1 VQGSTTPLSALA
13 LAWAQPLASPLASM
27 SAVATAF
34 ACIGI
39 AVALAMLARHHR
51 SRGLS
56 WLLGLVATFMLVL
69 GLAHPLLSSD
79 FAASRPWVATAVA
92 AVTALLGVASAAALW
107 TALPAALRA
116 IGPSALEAI
125 NQRLHAEIR
134 ERERAEDEVRRAN
147 AALEAR
153 VAERT
158 RELERSNRELEQF
171 AYVASHDLREPLR
184 MVTSYTDLLAR
195 RYRGKLDAT
204 ADEFIAYALEG
215 CQRMRQLIV
224 DLLEY
229 SRVDRQRSPQL
240 IDVEEAFAVACH
252 DLAVPIA
259 RAGAII
265 THDRLPKVHCTP
277 SQLVQVLENLLR
289 NAMIYR
295 AERTTVVHVG
305 VRDEDDDVVV
315 FVRDNGIGF
324 DMRHADRI
332 FGMFQRLHVRGEY
345 PGTGMG
351 LAMCKKIMEAH
362 GGRIWA
368 EAEPGVGATFLCAF
382 PKVPPA

>member
-1 VQGSTTPLSALA
+1 VVAFTGIGVSHPWLPTT
-13 LAWAQPLASPLASM
+13 
-27 SAVATAF
+27 
-34 ACIGI
+34 I
-39 AVALAMLARHHR
+39 
-51 SRGLS
+51 
-56 WLLGLVATFMLVL
+56 
-69 GLAHPLLSSD
+69 
-79 FAASRPWVATAVA
+79 TAVG
-92 AVTALLGVASAAALW
+92 ALLGVASAAGLW

-116 IGPSALEAI
+116 IGPAALETI
-125 NQRLHAEIR
+125 NARLEKEIR
-134 ERERAEDEVRRAN
+134 ERERAETEVRKAN

-153 VAERT
+153 FADRT

-229 SRVDRQRSPQL
+229 SRVDRQRMPQMV
-240 IDVEEAFAVACH
+240 DTEEAFAVACH

-259 RAGAII
+259 RTAALV
-265 THDRLPKVHCTP
+265 THDPLPKIRCTP
-277 SQLVQVLENLLR
+277 SQLVQLLENLLR
-289 NAMIYR
+289 NAMTYR
-295 AERTTVVHVG
+295 SERPVRIHVG
-305 VRDEDDDVVV
+305 VAETDDEIVLSVK
-315 FVRDNGIGF
+315 DNGIGF
-324 DMRHADRI
+324 DMRHAERI

-351 LAMCKKIMEAH
+351 LAMCKKIMESH
-362 GGRIWA
+362 NGRIWA

-382 PKVPPA
+382 PKAGED

>member
-1 VQGSTTPLSALA
+1 MDDQPALTGTA
-13 LAWAQPLASPLASM
+13 AI
-27 SAVATAF
+27 ATAV
-34 ACIGI
+34 ACIGM
-39 AVALAMLARHHR
+39 AVALAMLARRHR
-51 SRGLS
+51 ERGLS
-56 WLLGLVATFMLVL
+56 WLLAVISAFLVVL
-69 GLAHPLLSSD
+69 ALGNVVAFTGMGAAHPWL
-79 FAASRPWVATAVA
+79 PTTITAVG
-92 AVTALLGVASAAALW
+92 ALLGVASAAGLW

-116 IGPSALEAI
+116 IGPSALETI
-125 NQRLHAEIR
+125 NQRLEREIR
-134 ERERAEDEVRRAN
+134 ERERADAEVRKAN

-229 SRVDRQRSPQL
+229 SRVDRQRMPQL
-240 IDVEEAFAVACH
+240 VDTEEAFAVACH

-259 RAGAII
+259 RTAALV
-265 THDRLPKVHCTP
+265 THDALPKIRCTP
-277 SQLVQVLENLLR
+277 SQLVQLLENLLR
-289 NAMIYR
+289 NAMTYR
-295 AERTTVVHVG
+295 SERPVRVHVG
-305 VRDEDDDVVV
+305 VTETDDEIVLSVK
-315 FVRDNGIGF
+315 DNGIGF
-324 DMRHADRI
+324 DMRHAERI

-351 LAMCKKIMEAH
+351 LAMCKKIMESH

-368 EAEPGVGATFLCAF
+368 DAEPGVGATFLCAF
-382 PKVPPA
+382 PNAGED

>member
-1 VQGSTTPLSALA
+1 MDEGSALTGTA
-13 LAWAQPLASPLASM
+13 LLVT
-27 SAVATAF
+27 AV

-39 AVALAMLARHHR
+39 ALALVVLARHHR
-51 SRGLS
+51 HRGLS
-56 WLLGLVATFMLVL
+56 WLLAVVAGFLLLVGLRDVL
-69 GLAHPLLSSD
+69 EFTELPSST
-79 FAASRPWVATAVA
+79 PWLPGALATAG
-92 AVTALLGVASAAALW
+92 ALLGVASAAALW
-107 TALPAALRA
+107 TAMPTVLRA
-116 IGPSALEAI
+116 IGPTALEAI
-125 NQRLHAEIR
+125 NKRLEHEIR
-134 ERERAEDEVRRAN
+134 DRELAETEVRKAN

-195 RYRGKLDAT
+195 RYRGKLDPT

-215 CQRMRQLIV
+215 CARMRQLIV

-229 SRVDRQRSPQL
+229 SRVDRQRMPQL
-240 IDVEEAFAVACH
+240 VDSEEAFAVACH

-259 RAGAII
+259 RTAAIVS
-265 THDRLPKVHCTP
+265 HDPLPKIHCTP
-277 SQLVQVLENLLR
+277 SQLVQLLENLLR
-289 NAMIYR
+289 NAMTYR
-295 AERTTVVHVG
+295 SERPVRIHVG
-305 VRDEDDDVVV
+305 VTDKDDEIVLSVK
-315 FVRDNGIGF
+315 DNGIGF
-324 DMRHADRI
+324 EMRHAERI

-351 LAMCKKIMEAH
+351 LAMCKKIMESH

-368 EAEPGVGATFLCAF
+368 EAEPGVGATFFCAF
-382 PKVPPA
+382 PKVSDA